1 MLLAKHM
8 LLIKH
13 NAFSK
18 TYAFDKTSGAGA
30 QSAPLRAMKLKKL

>member
-30 QSAPLRAMKLKKL
+30 QSAPLRAMN